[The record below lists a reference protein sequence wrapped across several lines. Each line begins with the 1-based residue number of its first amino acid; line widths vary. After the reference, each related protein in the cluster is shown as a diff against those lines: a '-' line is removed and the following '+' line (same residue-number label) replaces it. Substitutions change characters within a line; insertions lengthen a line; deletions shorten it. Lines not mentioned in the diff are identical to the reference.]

1 MSLIYRQ
8 IKCRNIWCAILAELL
23 NVGISLIQIVRGK
36 TMSDELEIRELF
48 DDWIKSTTEGDLELA
63 RHCIADD
70 AVFFVPGA
78 GEMDKETFAQGAA
91 GGSPEESPINFE
103 LDSKLRELKVS
114 GDQAYLWIES
124 TLICSPKNGEP
135 STKMAGHSLSVLE
148 KRDGRW
154 QIVRDANTMTTVP
167 E

>member
-1 MSLIYRQ
+1 
-8 IKCRNIWCAILAELL
+8 
-23 NVGISLIQIVRGK
+23 
-36 TMSDELEIRELF
+36 MSDEKEIRGLF
-48 DDWIKSTTEGDLELA
+48 KNWIKSTIEGNLELA
-63 RHCIADD
+63 RQCIADD
-70 AVFFVPGA
+70 AVFFVPGI

-91 GGSPEESPINFE
+91 GGSPEDSPIDYD

-124 TLICSPKNGEP
+124 TLLCSPKNGDP
-135 STKMAGHSLSVLE
+135 ATKMAGHSLSVLE

-154 QIVRDANTMTTVP
+154 QIIRDANTMTVVS